1 MSSFDLSRSN
11 ELHQR
16 VQSYVTKCAHGESPD
31 ESFDAL
37 AVALAAHQAA
47 SKTGVEKLF
56 AARGLDPDQV
66 REAARIPA
74 VPTDAFKVARVACHP
89 PELDR
94 VVFRTSGTT
103 GGTQGSLPLR
113 RTGTYRRAARAWGRH
128 MLFPDTNCLH
138 WILLAPPYVSN
149 SSSSL
154 GFMLDD
160 FADAFGASI
169 TWAINHDKLDLG
181 RVFDAI
187 DRFRLDDIPIVFAGA
202 SLAFVHLLDE
212 LDNRHVPLGASGRV
226 MQTGGFKGR
235 SREVDGPTL
244 RDELAKVFEVPTDHV
259 VAEYGMTELG
269 SQAYEGCL
277 RSSLLPDEPATAHD
291 VFVSPPWMRV
301 LPVDPVS
308 LEPVPE
314 GEIGIARIEDL
325 TNVDS
330 AVAVQTAD
338 RVQLCE
344 GGFRMVGR
352 APGAPPR
359 GCSIGV
365 DELLGKGS

>member
-37 AVALAAHQAA
+37 AVAPGRAPSRL
-47 SKTGVEKLF
+47 EN
-56 AARGLDPDQV
+56 RR
-66 REAARIPA
+66 REALRRAGDSTLTKCERLPA
-74 VPTDAFKVARVACHP
+74 FPLCQPMRSRSRGVACHP

-169 TWAINHDKLDLG
+169 TWGDQPRQARPG
-181 RVFDAI
+181 
-187 DRFRLDDIPIVFAGA
+187 
-202 SLAFVHLLDE
+202 
-212 LDNRHVPLGASGRV
+212 SG
-226 MQTGGFKGR
+226 
-235 SREVDGPTL
+235 L
-244 RDELAKVFEVPTDHV
+244 
-259 VAEYGMTELG
+259 
-269 SQAYEGCL
+269 
-277 RSSLLPDEPATAHD
+277 
-291 VFVSPPWMRV
+291 
-301 LPVDPVS
+301 
-308 LEPVPE
+308 
-314 GEIGIARIEDL
+314 
-325 TNVDS
+325 
-330 AVAVQTAD
+330 
-338 RVQLCE
+338 
-344 GGFRMVGR
+344 
-352 APGAPPR
+352 
-359 GCSIGV
+359 
-365 DELLGKGS
+365 